1 MQPRYCSSHA
11 ATARS
16 ATVVLTVPAPAPSA
30 LAILPLCAVD
40 EIIDIVDG
48 PKMIT
53 LEQVGGQGAGAGTPM
68 QASGYVAAVAPYLA
82 GLVWTFD
89 HDCAAPHARKL
100 GPQAAPPSHRLT

>member
-30 LAILPLCAVD
+30 LAILPHCAVD

-53 LEQVGGQGAGAGTPM
+53 LEQVGGRGLGGHTYAGFWLRGSSCTMPGWF
-68 QASGYVAAVAPYLA
+68 SVDL
-82 GLVWTFD
+82 
-89 HDCAAPHARKL
+89 
-100 GPQAAPPSHRLT
+100 